1 MEILYGILLY
11 LGFVIYGYLVGSIP
25 FAVIIS
31 KSLKHLDIREYGSHN
46 AGGTNVGRVL
56 GKKYGALV
64 IFLDMLKTAF
74 GIWTAILF
82 LRNSGL
88 EKYYLFSMPELYYYS
103 IALFISIG
111 HCFPIFS
118 DFRGGK
124 AVSTFF
130 GTLLSFSPILT
141 IMTLIV
147 FLIILKIKKYV
158 SLASMLSSFI
168 GSLFTLLILIPQLRP
183 ILLYPTL
190 SGSYI
195 LFISTFLSSL
205 FLIYRHKDNIR
216 RIKERKESKIKW
228 MK

>member
-11 LGFVIYGYLVGSIP
+11 LGFMIYGYLVGSIP

-88 EKYYLFSMPELYYYS
+88 EKYYLFSMPELYYSGLRCY
-103 IALFISIG
+103 AVRDE
-111 HCFPIFS
+111 S
-118 DFRGGK
+118 D
-124 AVSTFF
+124 
-130 GTLLSFSPILT
+130 
-141 IMTLIV
+141 
-147 FLIILKIKKYV
+147 
-158 SLASMLSSFI
+158 
-168 GSLFTLLILIPQLRP
+168 
-183 ILLYPTL
+183 
-190 SGSYI
+190 
-195 LFISTFLSSL
+195 
-205 FLIYRHKDNIR
+205 
-216 RIKERKESKIKW
+216 
-228 MK
+228 